1 MSDGNPEGSG
11 GEKLTGQEL
20 NRRDFFKAAGLISAA
35 AGGAGLGAFG
45 YAAGKD
51 PDTYLGWQN
60 EEGASLIF
68 NRTRYEV
75 DEPTYQKVGPGLRPD
90 SRVEQIFERR
100 GRFMR
105 EYRRIAGGQGGM
117 RPPAGGQA
125 ATGSVGAGPAAG
137 SAAGAQEEPG
147 QGPVTPEDFSEP
159 LGSYYRERPQDLEL
173 DILNMT
179 ELGPLQR
186 ADSQEYGEQFLLAE
200 AWSAAMGAVGPGPI
214 TGPPEENDFPRARF
228 GPAPEPAQLKDP
240 EKTAELIK
248 AVSLQ
253 LGSTLVGITELN
265 PDWVYGYPIRG
276 RGFED
281 LDEPLEVRDWW
292 TYAIVVG
299 TPMSWDPMYA
309 NPNYGTSND
318 AYSRSR
324 IIAARLEAFIKAL
337 GYPARSHI
345 PGTSYDL
352 MVPPV
357 AIDAGLGEQGRNG
370 IVITP
375 EVGCNLRPAVVT
387 TNIPVTTDKPIDIGV
402 DDFCLHCKVC
412 AEACPSGAI
421 PMGDKVE
428 VRGYRR
434 WKIDTAKCQNFWTS
448 NLGNMGCRICV
459 SVCPYTRKA
468 NWLHST
474 AMKVSANDPTGVSE
488 KVLTSMQ
495 KSFYPGP
502 DPEDYF
508 MPSLGG
514 TNASYREPPPWLRTE
529 DYIDLE

>member
-1 MSDGNPEGSG
+1 MADGNPDRGEGRNAADPR
-11 GEKLTGQEL
+11 L
-20 NRRDFFKAAGLISAA
+20 NRRDFLKAAGLVSAA
-35 AGGAGLGAFG
+35 AGSVGLGAFG

-51 PDTYLGWQN
+51 PNTYLGWQN
-60 EEGASLIF
+60 EEGASLVF
-68 NRTRYEV
+68 NRRRYAV
-75 DEPTYQKVGPGLRPD
+75 DEPTYQRVGSGSRPD
-90 SRVEQIFERR
+90 ARVEQIFERR
-100 GRFMR
+100 GRFSR
-105 EYRRIAGGQGGM
+105 EFRQMTEREGDA
-117 RPPAGGQA
+117 PSP
-125 ATGSVGAGPAAG
+125 
-137 SAAGAQEEPG
+137 
-147 QGPVTPEDFSEP
+147 TPEDFSEP
-159 LGSYYRERPQDLEL
+159 LRSYYLERPQDLEL

-179 ELGPLQR
+179 ELMPLQR
-186 ADSQEYGEQFLLAE
+186 SDSEEYGDRFLLAE
-200 AWSAAMGAVGPGPI
+200 AWSVAMGAVGPGPI
-214 TGPPEENDFPRARF
+214 TAPPEENDFPRAGF
-228 GPAPEPAQLKDP
+228 GFPPAPVRLKDP

-253 LGSTLVGITELN
+253 LGSTLVGITRLN

-276 RGFED
+276 RGFEN
-281 LDEPLEVRDWW
+281 LNEPLEIPDWW
-292 TYAIVVG
+292 TFAIVVG

-324 IIAARLEAFIKAL
+324 VIAARLEAFIKAL
-337 GYPARSHI
+337 GYPARSHV

-352 MVPPV
+352 MVPPI

-370 IVITP
+370 ILITP

-387 TNIPVTTDKPIDIGV
+387 TNLPVTIDKPIDIGV

-468 NWLHST
+468 NWLHKT
-474 AMKVSANDPTGVSE
+474 AMRISANDPTGLSE
-488 KVLTSMQ
+488 RVLTGMQ

-502 DPEDYF
+502 DPEDYY

-514 TNASYREPPPWLRTE
+514 TNASYRDPPWWLRTE
-529 DYIDLE
+529 DFIDLD

>member
-1 MSDGNPEGSG
+1 MSESNPKGMGPGGGNG
-11 GEKLTGQEL
+11 GEGV
-20 NRRDFFKAAGLISAA
+20 NRRDFLKLAGLAGAA

-45 YAAGKD
+45 YAAGQD
-51 PDTYLGWQN
+51 PNSYLGWQN
-60 EEGASLIF
+60 EEGASLVF
-68 NRTRYEV
+68 NKKRYEV
-75 DEPTYQKVGPGLRPD
+75 DEPTYLKVGPTSRPD
-90 SRVEQIFERR
+90 ARVEQIFERR

-105 EYRRIAGGQGGM
+105 EYMRLRGGGGRGFPGMSGQPPQQGQESG
-117 RPPAGGQA
+117 ASAEA
-125 ATGSVGAGPAAG
+125 AQTTPS
-137 SAAGAQEEPG
+137 S
-147 QGPVTPEDFSEP
+147 GPVTPESFSEP
-159 LGSYYRERPQDLEL
+159 LRSYYQSNPQDLDL
-173 DILNMT
+173 DILNSD
-179 ELGPLQR
+179 ELQPMNR
-186 ADSQEYGEQFLLAE
+186 ADSAEYGDEFILAE

-214 TGPPEENDFPRARF
+214 SGPPEVNDFPRGR
-228 GPAPEPAQLKDP
+228 GGTMPEPMKLVDP
-240 EKTAELIK
+240 AKTAELIK

-276 RGFED
+276 RGFEN
-281 LDEPLEVRDWW
+281 LEEPLEIPDWW

-324 IIAARLEAFIKAL
+324 IIAARVEAFIKGL
-337 GYPARSHI
+337 GYPARTHV

-352 MVPPV
+352 MVPPIS
-357 AIDAGLGEQGRNG
+357 IDAGLGEQGRNG
-370 IVITP
+370 IMITP
-375 EVGCNLRPAVVT
+375 EVGCNIRPAVIT
-387 TNIPVTTDKPIDIGV
+387 TNIPMATDKPIDIGV

-412 AEACPSGAI
+412 AEQCPSGAI

-468 NWLHST
+468 NCLHKT
-474 AMKVSANDPTGVSE
+474 AMKVSANDPTGLTE
-488 KVLTSMQ
+488 KLLTSMQ

-502 DPEDYF
+502 DPQDYF

-514 TNASYREPPPWLRTE
+514 KNASYREPPWWLRTE
-529 DYIDLE
+529 DFIDLD

>member
-1 MSDGNPEGSG
+1 MSEADSGNTGTQG
-11 GEKLTGQEL
+11 GM
-20 NRRDFFKAAGLISAA
+20 NRRDFLKAAGLASGV
-35 AGGAGLGAFG
+35 AGAGGLGAFG

-51 PDTYLGWQN
+51 PNSYLGWQN
-60 EEGASLIF
+60 QEGASLVF
-68 NRTRYEV
+68 NRKRYEV
-75 DEPTYQKVGPGLRPD
+75 DEPTYQRVGATSRPD
-90 SRVEQIFERR
+90 ARVVQIFERR

-105 EYRRIAGGQGGM
+105 EYRQLMGGQGGM
-117 RPPAGGQA
+117 RMPGGGPGGQA
-125 ATGSVGAGPAAG
+125 AARPQ
-137 SAAGAQEEPG
+137 QERRTE
-147 QGPVTPEDFSEP
+147 PVTPEDFSEP
-159 LGSYYRERPQDLEL
+159 LRSYYLETPQDLEL

-179 ELGPLQR
+179 ELGPMQR
-186 ADSQEYGEQFLLAE
+186 SDSQEYGDPYILSE

-214 TGPPEENDFPRARF
+214 NGPPEQNDFPRSRF
-228 GPAPEPAQLKDP
+228 GPAPEPMALKDP
-240 EKTAELIK
+240 AKTAELIK
-248 AVSLQ
+248 TVSMQ
-253 LGSTLVGITELN
+253 LGSTLVGITRLN

-276 RGFED
+276 RGFEN
-281 LDEPLEVRDWW
+281 LEEPLEIPDWW

-299 TPMSWDPMYA
+299 TPMSWDPMFA
-309 NPNYGTSND
+309 NPTYGTSND
-318 AYSRSR
+318 AYARSR

-352 MVPPV
+352 MVPPI
-357 AIDAGLGEQGRNG
+357 AIDAGMGEQGRNG
-370 IVITP
+370 ILVTP
-375 EVGCNLRPAVVT
+375 EVGCNLRPAVIT
-387 TNIPVTTDKPIDIGV
+387 TNIPVATDKPIAIGV

-448 NLGNMGCRICV
+448 NLGNMGCRICI

-468 NWLHST
+468 NWLHRM
-474 AMKVSANDPTGVSE
+474 AMQVSANDPTGLSE
-488 KVLTSMQ
+488 RLLTTMQ

-514 TNASYREPPPWLRTE
+514 ENASYRPPPCWLKT
-529 DYIDLE
+529 DDFIDLDQD